1 MGAPELADRLRT
13 ASVPAARYDYDDGSD
28 APAAA
33 AAEAARVAAQP
44 LDPATRAAEG
54 FRIASGPTSGG
65 SLGTQAVADAG
76 ANARTAMSRTDLP
89 PAMQQQL
96 RTTLERLGNAVIDG
110 KIDPHMNDAF
120 RQQLYNLA
128 TTGPNTGEFREA
140 LAHMTRTA
148 QVLDQVPLAK
158 GTQLAFDAQGRKL
171 GSTGLPGLDVPKLD
185 ADLYFKQRNGT
196 LVVESSKYGA
206 ATFASEVKDS
216 RTGAKEQIARQSEWA
231 NKGTAA
237 EPRAARY
244 FMLDKSEGFGA
255 LLDDRNLG
263 ELDRRITQ
271 PGERNIII
279 GDRAYSLDELK
290 ALDAKGKPLADAYV
304 AQQKAAHLN
313 YGQPESTF
321 NPGDAYKEF
330 YKRALAT
337 PETAMRTYGLEV
349 GQPVKDLKPMTQPEV
364 GNVRQ
369 GGLAGATGAGVI
381 ELTKLAFKGDRITW
395 QDVGHATTET
405 LKGGAI
411 GAVAA
416 KAEQY
421 VIPAVERRIGTAVES
436 KVAQVAAQKI
446 GQSAAASSGA
456 GLVARTAASRV
467 IGSTAVGTVITT
479 GMSAWENRAGL
490 AKGDSKAIG
499 NVAADTAV
507 GVVAVGVSSMAGA
520 AAAGALAGSVVPGL
534 GTAVGFAVGLGVGV
548 AITYGAQ
555 LSGVRD
561 AIANGA
567 SKAVDWVKSWF

>member
-13 ASVPAARYDYDDGSD
+13 ASVPAHHDYDDGSD

-65 SLGTQAVADAG
+65 ALATQAVDDAG

-89 PAMQQQL
+89 PTMQQQL

-140 LAHMTRTA
+140 LAHMTRAA

-196 LVVESSKYGA
+196 LVVESSKYGT

-231 NKGTAA
+231 SKGTAA

-244 FMLDKSEGFGA
+244 FMLDKNEGFGA

-271 PGERNIII
+271 PGERNIVI
-279 GDRAYSLDELK
+279 GDRAYSLEELK

-313 YGQPESTF
+313 SGHSESSF
-321 NPGDAYKEF
+321 NSGDAYKEF

-416 KAEQY
+416 KAERY

-490 AKGDSKAIG
+490 AKGESKAIG
-499 NVAADTAV
+499 NVTADTVV
-507 GVVAVGVSSMAGA
+507 GVVAVGVSSVAGA

-555 LSGVRD
+555 LSGARD